1 MIMSCFLLGWEVGFR
16 EAPGRK
22 NGWGVRSRQL
32 PQRSAFQDLAS
43 EKGRVSV
50 LNEKNIR
57 EASSQELSK
66 SRAQTTPSFCSI
78 FVASGC

>member
-1 MIMSCFLLGWEVGFR
+1 MGFR

-66 SRAQTTPSFCSI
+66 SRAQTTPLSAASLWLLVARSRLFC
-78 FVASGC
+78 C

>member
-1 MIMSCFLLGWEVGFR
+1 MEVRFR

-22 NGWGVRSRQL
+22 NGWGLKSRHL
-32 PQRSAFQDLAS
+32 PQRSGFQDLAS
-43 EKGRVSV
+43 EKGRVCV
-50 LNEKNIR
+50 LDEKNIR
-57 EASSQELSK
+57 EASSQELSE

>member
-1 MIMSCFLLGWEVGFR
+1 MGCLLLGLEVGFR

-22 NGWGVRSRQL
+22 NGGGVRSRQL

-43 EKGRVSV
+43 EKGRVS
-50 LNEKNIR
+50 LFDEKNIR
-57 EASSQELSK
+57 EASSQELS
-66 SRAQTTPSFCSI
+66 RVQTTPSFCSI